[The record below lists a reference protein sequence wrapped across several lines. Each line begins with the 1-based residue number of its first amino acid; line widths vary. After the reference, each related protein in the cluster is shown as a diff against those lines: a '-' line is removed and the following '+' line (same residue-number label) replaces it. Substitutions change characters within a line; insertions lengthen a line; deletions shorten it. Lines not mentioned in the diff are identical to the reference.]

1 MAKKRYSV
9 QARAAYHEK
18 RMNDS
23 KVSKKKRD
31 YSRFWIDGYNN
42 KYARDNYAAVNQE
55 IRMKKG
61 RMSST
66 DRVILYGWRNGM
78 KAQLESKK

>member
-42 KYARDNYAAVNQE
+42 KYARDNYAAVN
-55 IRMKKG
+55 
-61 RMSST
+61 
-66 DRVILYGWRNGM
+66 
-78 KAQLESKK
+78 